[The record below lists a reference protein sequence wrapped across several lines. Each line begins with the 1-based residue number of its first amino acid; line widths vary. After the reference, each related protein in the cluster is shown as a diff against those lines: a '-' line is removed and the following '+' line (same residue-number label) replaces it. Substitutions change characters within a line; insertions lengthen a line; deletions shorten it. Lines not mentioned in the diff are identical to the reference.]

1 MWAIATDEFWRNYT
15 NATTIPQYF
24 KENGYISVG
33 MGKIFHPG
41 KTDLMVMMTLAIH
54 GAYHTITHPWESRTV
69 VIHGSRLKD
78 MKRISCLMD
87 KVLTMPLVATLKE
100 LKKNMTK
107 GSTSPFFLAIGFL
120 KPHLAFSLWGNT
132 SYPPAE
138 MIDLPMNPD
147 VPKDVTFHQ
156 LPGDLVSLHCTM
168 ISKHSLM
175 IDVDK
180 YSTDVQA
187 SFYGKEC

>member
-1 MWAIATDEFWRNYT
+1 
-15 NATTIPQYF
+15 
-24 KENGYISVG
+24 
-33 MGKIFHPG
+33 
-41 KTDLMVMMTLAIH
+41 
-54 GAYHTITHPWESRTV
+54 
-69 VIHGSRLKD
+69 
-78 MKRISCLMD
+78 
-87 KVLTMPLVATLKE
+87 MPLVATLKE

-120 KPHLAFSLWGNT
+120 KPHLAFFALGKYYDM
-132 SYPPAE
+132 YPPAE

>member
-69 VIHGSRLKD
+69 VIHGESF
-78 MKRISCLMD
+78 
-87 KVLTMPLVATLKE
+87 E
-100 LKKNMTK
+100 GYEEN
-107 GSTSPFFLAIGFL
+107 
-120 KPHLAFSLWGNT
+120 
-132 SYPPAE
+132 
-138 MIDLPMNPD
+138 
-147 VPKDVTFHQ
+147 Q
-156 LPGDLVSLHCTM
+156 LPDGQSADNAVSSY
-168 ISKHSLM
+168 SKR
-175 IDVDK
+175 
-180 YSTDVQA
+180 A
-187 SFYGKEC
+187 EKEHD